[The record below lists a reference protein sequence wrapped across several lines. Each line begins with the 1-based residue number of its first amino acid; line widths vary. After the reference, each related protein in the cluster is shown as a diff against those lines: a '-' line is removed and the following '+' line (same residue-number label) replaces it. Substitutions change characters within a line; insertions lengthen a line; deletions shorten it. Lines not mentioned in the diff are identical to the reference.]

1 VSYRPD
7 LYDVVTPTSFHGD
20 VDWYREKAQAYG
32 GPVLELGAGTGR
44 VTLAIAEAG
53 IPIHALDSSPEMLDT
68 LAAKLAARPKHVRDR
83 VTLVRADM
91 RTFDLAEQFAL
102 VISPFRAFLHN
113 VTDEDRL
120 ATLARVRHHLRPGGG
135 LAFNVYHPSL
145 LYMSRHAGPLEGV
158 WRWVA
163 NVPLPAGGFIVRSEA
178 NRYDTVRQVVHSQHR
193 YEEYDAGGV
202 LIRTTLHRLTLAY
215 LYPGDIQYLLARA
228 GFIGVTVNGGFAGQ
242 PFSNDGDE
250 LVIEATSP
258 RPA

>member
-1 VSYRPD
+1 
-7 LYDVVTPTSFHGD
+7 LYDVVTPASLQGD
-20 VDWYREKAQAYG
+20 VEWYRQKAEACG
-32 GPVLELGAGTGR
+32 GAVLELGAGTGR

-53 IPIHALDSSPEMLDT
+53 IPIHALDASPEMLDM
-68 LAAKLAARPKHVRDR
+68 LAAKLADRPKNVRDR
-83 VTLVRADM
+83 VTLIRGDM
-91 RTFDLAEQFAL
+91 RTFDLPQRFAL

-158 WRWVA
+158 WRWMG
-163 NVPLPAGGFIVRSEA
+163 NFPLPDGGFVARSEA
-178 NRYDTVRQVVHSQHR
+178 NRYDTVKQMVHSQHR
-193 YEEYDAGGV
+193 YEEYDDGGV

-215 LYPGDIQYLLARA
+215 LYPGDIQHLLARA
-228 GFIGVTVNGGFAGQ
+228 GFTGITVRGGFAGQ
-242 PFSNDGDE
+242 PFSNDADE

-258 RPA
+258 QIP